1 MRNKQE
7 KKVIEQL
14 GEQYEVLTFFFS
26 SSTNFTFF
34 KKGAH
39 IELDITNRDNVEDRY
54 YKQRIK
60 TFRRKLS
67 KIQHERVGMI
77 KITTSDRSLLMV
89 VEDNYKYSY

>member
-14 GEQYEVLTFFFS
+14 GEQYEVLTFFFF

-67 KIQHERVGMI
+67 KIRHERVGMI

>member
-14 GEQYEVLTFFFS
+14 GEQYEVLTFFF